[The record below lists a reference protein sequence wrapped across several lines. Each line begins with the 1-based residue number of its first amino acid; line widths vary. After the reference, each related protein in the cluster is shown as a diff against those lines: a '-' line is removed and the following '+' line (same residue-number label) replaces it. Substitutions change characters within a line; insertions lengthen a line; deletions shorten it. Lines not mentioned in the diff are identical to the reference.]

1 MRLSSGPI
9 ATLTNEATL
18 NDSAKRKALVAD
30 IPVLRI
36 GNPEEGAK
44 LVAFLAPDYTSY
56 ITGMT
61 VFIDGGLMR
70 QTGSPQVGA
79 SPLFFR
85 SKA

>member
-1 MRLSSGPI
+1 MRLSSGSI

-18 NDSAKRKALVAD
+18 NDSARGKPLVAD
-30 IPVLRI
+30 IPILGI
-36 GNPEEGAK
+36 GNPDEGAK
-44 LVAFLAPDYTSY
+44 LVAFLAPDYTSD

-61 VFIDGGLMR
+61 VFIDRGLMR
-70 QTGSPQVGA
+70 QAGSPQVGA